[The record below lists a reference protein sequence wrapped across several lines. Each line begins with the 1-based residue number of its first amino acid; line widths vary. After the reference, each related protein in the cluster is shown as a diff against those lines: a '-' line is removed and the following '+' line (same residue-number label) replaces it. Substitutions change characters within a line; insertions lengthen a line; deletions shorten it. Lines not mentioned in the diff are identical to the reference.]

1 MKRIL
6 VVEDSDGDA
15 ALIQMFL
22 QTAHSDC
29 LVETLADDDETGGGG
44 LAAKLRAIAN
54 DRDRRP
60 DLILLDLGRPERTAQ
75 ALLTK
80 INSEPVFAPVPVIA
94 VSHSGNPEIIQ
105 LIYQLN
111 ANACIVKPSELGIY
125 RSAIAA
131 LVVFWLMTASLPP

>member
-29 LVETLADDDETGGGG
+29 VVETLSDDEGADGGS
-44 LAAKLRAIAN
+44 LASGLRAIAR
-54 DRDRRP
+54 DRDKRP
-60 DLILLDLGRPERTAQ
+60 DLILLDLGSPEHTGQR
-75 ALLTK
+75 LLTM
-80 INSEPVFAPVPVIA
+80 INSEPVFAPVPVIV
-94 VSHSGNPEIIQ
+94 VSHSGNPEIVQ
-105 LIYQLN
+105 LLYQLN